1 MAFETLGLGV
11 LLLSAL
17 GVMWQLFSIRVS
29 RLERKLD
36 LIVRG
41 LGFDVAER
49 LKLSE
54 RVKEIARDPGRK
66 IEAIRTYR
74 EETGCGLAEAKDAVE
89 IYLSSLKT

>member
-1 MAFETLGLGV
+1 MAFETLGLEV